1 MKEAN
6 FGDAASP
13 LVERDK
19 EKMVE
24 TCFAVYKELI
34 RKKKDPRRRIKVGKC
49 LLSLFNDDEEWK
61 HRFALRVI
69 TSNVL
74 GKGRIHA
81 AHALGYYNVDAFIM
95 ADALFC
101 KTDLRVCTKVVA
113 EHKEAVREVI
123 KFIAINFR
131 EPEKIV
137 AEMRKKDVFQPY
149 DFNFDPERWNPWRAR
164 RFIHFVCGDLE
175 ISKPVEAR
183 PLYVAVAL
191 GPCASAYGRAEMEAD
206 DFINICH
213 ELVGSNAGKQDWK
226 EITDF
231 FDDNAR
237 RWLPL

>member
-1 MKEAN
+1 M
-6 FGDAASP
+6 
-13 LVERDK
+13 
-19 EKMVE
+19 
-24 TCFAVYKELI
+24 TCDLFEL
-34 RKKKDPRRRIKVGKC
+34 
-49 LLSLFNDDEEWK
+49 
-61 HRFALRVI
+61 A
-69 TSNVL
+69 
-74 GKGRIHA
+74 
-81 AHALGYYNVDAFIM
+81 
-95 ADALFC
+95 
-101 KTDLRVCTKVVA
+101 KVVA
-113 EHKEAVREVI
+113 EQKDAVLEVI
-123 KFIAINFR
+123 KFIATNFR

-231 FDDNAR
+231 FDDKCPPLATAVRFHREFNKMKPYKTR
-237 RWLPL
+237 CNEPYNDRFHDLPHRDGVIIDTPGAVTEFSRCLRDCEHFSADFHGTSCFEDDRGRLSLATFVFKRGIFHVIPALFHSI